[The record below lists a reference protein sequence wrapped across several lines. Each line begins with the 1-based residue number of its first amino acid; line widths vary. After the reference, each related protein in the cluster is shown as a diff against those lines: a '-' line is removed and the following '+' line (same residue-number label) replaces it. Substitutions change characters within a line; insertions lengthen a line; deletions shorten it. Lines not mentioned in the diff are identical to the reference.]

1 MDDVYCIYRENS
13 EQAMMIVSSDYVP
26 CLSLFKNQR
35 HPTMLAWN
43 SYRTHILMVEL
54 AAWRH

>member
-1 MDDVYCIYRENS
+1 
-13 EQAMMIVSSDYVP
+13 MMIVSSDYVP

-54 AAWRH
+54 AAWRIRAFGLSILKTNEP